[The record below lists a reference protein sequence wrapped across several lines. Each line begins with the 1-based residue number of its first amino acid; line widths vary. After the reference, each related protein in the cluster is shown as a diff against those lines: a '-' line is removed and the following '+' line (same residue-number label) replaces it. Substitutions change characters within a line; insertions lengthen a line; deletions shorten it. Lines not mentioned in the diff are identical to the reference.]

1 MTLVTNKDF
10 DLKFTRMSSGDI
22 KIKKDIPEQ
31 NKFPS
36 IEQSLVNILL
46 TNKGEKPFFQNFGGN
61 MYGNLFELISD
72 IEYMSIPDEINIKET
87 IRLTIAEYEPRVVVT
102 DVQFIGD
109 GKNRYGKG
117 SVTRATDNNQLN
129 IEIKYKVP
137 PATEVFDY
145 TLKVKRVR

>member
-46 TNKGEKPFFQNFGGN
+46 TNKGEKPFFQNFGGD
-61 MYGNLFELISD
+61 LI
-72 IEYMSIPDEINIKET
+72 PFF
-87 IRLTIAEYEPRVVVT
+87 L
-102 DVQFIGD
+102 
-109 GKNRYGKG
+109 
-117 SVTRATDNNQLN
+117 
-129 IEIKYKVP
+129 
-137 PATEVFDY
+137 
-145 TLKVKRVR
+145 